1 MNFIQPTAAASV
13 SKHSENGGWSIEDG
27 KPPQIHPPSSTHPAP
42 ACASGDGGPAEKFQS
57 VIERLS
63 GFFSEAHLSASVN
76 EAICEPPAASTPA
89 RQRPAFAPGTGVKI
103 TTAAPKRS
111 FRPGAYSPEGEDEAA
126 AELEIVAVPF
136 ISTGK
141 AGSSQASD
149 AERSPKSKVQRP
161 KPDLGLWTLDFSPKF
176 APSGK
181 RDEWQ
186 GTSGTKD
193 GAASVSKQ
201 SENGGWSIEYGKP
214 SQIHP
219 PPSPHPVPAYAPGY
233 GAAETLVA
241 AKRSQ
246 DGPVAKLA
254 VAAATV
260 CASGYSAASGAEPPA
275 RSEPVV
281 RSTNSPAN
289 PKTEP
294 SGESDEWRLTNGMK
308 EEARTQNPEPDW
320 SAKCGV
326 RNAEYPPDVRENSA
340 LRTPHSEFRS
350 PVTPLTP
357 ATAALSRILSELDA
371 GLAQTG
377 INKTDLTAIKA
388 DGEIPQVSSDKWQ
401 VATACDKGQVTCDT
415 ETQIPSPVTRHL
427 SPGPVTSIA
436 DSPQQT
442 VSSPMSKVP
451 SPTSRVHSLQSTVQS
466 LKSDSGLE
474 TLDCGL
480 LLTVDFYPPASGA
493 ASSAELPARSAPAG
507 LEPLLSPG
515 RKPAAGEN
523 LPTAPARSPRG
534 VITPNPNPPPD
545 ISTPQGGHGWPEL
558 GEDGPAKDSMD
569 LPETPQVTN
578 DQWQMATAFDKGQV
592 TCDTE
597 PQIPSPVTR
606 HLSVGPATCALPPV
620 TIPPSP
626 ALDSTNFADGTV
638 VAQQDAAM
646 KKTAKKTICSEA
658 KQNLPASVS
667 DAGAAAPDTG
677 EFLPVA
683 AKRSAQVICDKGQGT
698 CDTEPQIPSPVTRHL
713 SPGPATCALPPVT
726 IPADA
731 ARIIS
736 PGAGNLTHVPT
747 AVPQYLER
755 TRELVS
761 LQVMRL
767 QESGA
772 EEMRVVI
779 QPHSGLQLTLHLQQ
793 RGGGVEMQAVLD
805 RGNFGWLNRHW
816 PELQQQLELRGVRV
830 APLANAE
837 PSFGG
842 GSEGFRQPTTSH
854 GQPAGDDP
862 APATIMPAVLIP
874 GLPPAIATASASP
887 ISPRRLET
895 WA

>member
-1 MNFIQPTAAASV
+1 MMPGLNFIQPTAAASV
-13 SKHSENGGWSIEDG
+13 SKHSENGGWRIEEG
-27 KPPQIHPPSSTHPAP
+27 QPPQIHPPSSTHPAP
-42 ACASGDGGPAEKFQS
+42 AGASGDGGPEEKFQS

-63 GFFSEAHLSASVN
+63 GFFSEAHLPASVD
-76 EAICEPPAASTPA
+76 EAICEPPTASTPA
-89 RQRPAFAPGTGVKI
+89 RQRPAFAPGTVVTI

-111 FRPGAYSPEGEDEAA
+111 FRPGVYSPEGEDRPA
-126 AELEIVAVPF
+126 AELAIVAVPF
-136 ISTGK
+136 FSTGK
-141 AGSSQASD
+141 AGSSQASGAASD
-149 AERSPKSKVQRP
+149 AEQSPKSKVQSP
-161 KPDLGLWTLDFSPKF
+161 KPDLGLWSLDFGSKF

-181 RDEWQ
+181 RDEWRW
-186 GTSGTKD
+186 TSGTKD

-201 SENGGWSIEYGKP
+201 SENGGWSIEDGKP

-219 PPSPHPVPAYAPGY
+219 PPSPHPAPTYAPGY

-241 AKRSQ
+241 AKRSE

-260 CASGYSAASGAEPPA
+260 CASDYSPTSGAEPTA

-294 SGESDEWRLTNGMK
+294 SGESAEWLGTSSR
-308 EEARTQNPEPDW
+308 
-320 SAKCGV
+320 SAECGLSSAEFGV
-326 RNAEYPPDVRENSA
+326 RSAEFPTRHSA
-340 LRTPHSEFRS
+340 LRIPHSPLRAS
-350 PVTPLTP
+350 NSVHLSSVTPLTP

-371 GLAQTG
+371 RLAQTG
-377 INKTDLTAIKA
+377 IKKTDLPAITA
-388 DGEIPQVSSDKWQ
+388 DGEIPQVTVLGSGVWGLASREFSPEPRSQKPEP
-401 VATACDKGQVTCDT
+401 VTCAL
-415 ETQIPSPVTRHL
+415 PPVTI
-427 SPGPVTSIA
+427 PTG
-436 DSPQQT
+436 
-442 VSSPMSKVP
+442 SSVNRLASAA
-451 SPTSRVHSLQSTVQS
+451 
-466 LKSDSGLE
+466 
-474 TLDCGL
+474 
-480 LLTVDFYPPASGA
+480 ASGA
-493 ASSAELPARSAPAG
+493 EPTARSAPA
-507 LEPLLSPG
+507 
-515 RKPAAGEN
+515 AGDN
-523 LPTAPARSPRG
+523 LPTAPARSPCG
-534 VITPNPNPPPD
+534 VITTDPNSPPD
-545 ISTPQGGHGWPEL
+545 TSTPQGELGGSAAPAATVREDGAPEL

-569 LPETPQVTN
+569 LPETPQLTS
-578 DQWQMATAFDKGQV
+578 DKQRLEASGL
-592 TCDTE
+592 E
-597 PQIPSPVTR
+597 PRASSHSPV
-606 HLSVGPATCALPPV
+606 TCALPTD
-620 TIPPSP
+620 TIPTGSTSAVSSGNQFALAASASGAEPVARSAP

-658 KQNLPASVS
+658 KQNLPASAS
-667 DAGAAAPDTG
+667 GSGAAAPETG

-683 AKRSAQVICDKGQGT
+683 AKRSEDRLAIEVQNPESRIQNPESKIG
-698 CDTEPQIPSPVTRHL
+698 L
-713 SPGPATCALPPVT
+713 STLDIGLRTNSGDGIST
-726 IPADA
+726 NTGA
-731 ARIIS
+731 ASAIS
-736 PGAGNLTHVPT
+736 PGAGNLTHVPP

-779 QPHSGLQLTLHLQQ
+779 QPDSGLQLTLHLQQ

-805 RGNFGWLNRHW
+805 RGNFGLLNRHW

-854 GQPAGDDP
+854 GQPAGDDAEP
-862 APATIMPAVLIP
+862 AALPAVLIP
-874 GLPPAIATASASP
+874 GLPPATATASASA